1 MIVHLIFCWSS
12 FLSWFLFIVDLG
24 LIALLT
30 YKAYHDAEILD
41 RSVTPVSRGSPT
53 RLLTL
58 HLYRFELPIF
68 GRIANNFLDDE

>member
-12 FLSWFLFIVDLG
+12 FLSWLLFIIDLG

-41 RSVTPVSRGSPT
+41 RSVTPVCRGSSSH
-53 RLLTL
+53 LLTFNP
-58 HLYRFELPIF
+58 YRFELPIF
-68 GRIANNFLDDE
+68 GRLANNFLDDE